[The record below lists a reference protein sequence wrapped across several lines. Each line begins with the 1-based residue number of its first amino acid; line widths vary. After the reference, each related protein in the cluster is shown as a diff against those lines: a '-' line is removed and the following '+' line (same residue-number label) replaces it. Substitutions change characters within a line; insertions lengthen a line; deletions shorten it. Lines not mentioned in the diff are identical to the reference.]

1 MFPEFLGV
9 PGNSGKIIYILV
21 NSMGTFIVPAAFVV
35 VLKMLSSVDA
45 NDPILKGVSLG
56 RIQLRRRR
64 PRTKR

>member
-1 MFPEFLGV
+1 
-9 PGNSGKIIYILV
+9 
-21 NSMGTFIVPAAFVV
+21 MGTFIVPAAFIV

-45 NDPILKGVSLG
+45 NDPILKGISLG